1 MIAILQ
7 FRSRSPNKIIMIYL
21 GTTVMDYDT
30 TKLVILKA
38 FQTLKLRIN
47 IVMNH
52 ELCQSPNQNKI
63 KYKN

>member
-1 MIAILQ
+1 
-7 FRSRSPNKIIMIYL
+7 
-21 GTTVMDYDT
+21 MDYDT